1 MCGLRLS
8 GPQLLAFLVAC
19 ALGAPARYVLDMS
32 IQRRAG
38 KPFPWG
44 TWVVNVSGC
53 FLLGLLTG
61 IGFQHGLDPATVTIV
76 GGGFLG
82 SYTTFS
88 TFTLQAV
95 LMAEKSEAPAAVGYV
110 ASSVV
115 AGCAAAGAGLALA
128 GI

>member
-1 MCGLRLS
+1 MS
-8 GPQLLAFLVAC
+8 TPELLAFLVAC
-19 ALGAPARYVLDMS
+19 ALGASARYVLDVW
-32 IQRRAG
+32 IQRKVG

-61 IGFQHGLDPATVTIV
+61 MDFQRGLDPATLTIV

-82 SYTTFS
+82 SYSTFS
-88 TFTLQAV
+88 TLTLQAV
-95 LMAEKSEAPAAVGYV
+95 LMAEKSEAPRAVGYV

-115 AGCAAAGAGLALA
+115 VGCAAAGAGLALA
-128 GI
+128 GA